1 MSPLTSVMEVK
12 GLFDV
17 LLFCARLFYIRAP
30 CFFVDFY
37 AKIKSNKPT

>member
-17 LLFCARLFYIRAP
+17 LLFCARLFYITEINFTKCAT
-30 CFFVDFY
+30 DD
-37 AKIKSNKPT
+37 IIQE